1 VASKTEKISREK
13 LMTREELEAK
23 EVKDFLDGYK
33 IDLSFANT

>member
-1 VASKTEKISREK
+1 
-13 LMTREELEAK
+13 MTREELEAK